1 MNEQLKRQGR
11 GGEWAQIHRD
21 AYTYHRN
28 RGEGMDAYT
37 VGRTLGAGAPALM
50 AQDGTLSLPDV
61 WQEAEILENGPL
73 RFTVKETMYERD
85 GIRETRYISQDRG
98 DHMALCEV
106 RYEGAAPGMKA
117 VSGIVVHESQPESYI
132 INKKCGYIAYADA
145 MDTPK
150 GQNGQLYLACLYP
163 EKVKMTYKS
172 LKEKVA
178 GAVGHV
184 LGIDAEG
191 DDTFT
196 YWFGSGWSGYDVP
209 NMAVWQTLLESKAR
223 ALKTPLKVTVE

>member
-1 MNEQLKRQGR
+1 
-11 GGEWAQIHRD
+11 
-21 AYTYHRN
+21 
-28 RGEGMDAYT
+28 
-37 VGRTLGAGAPALM
+37 
-50 AQDGTLSLPDV
+50 
-61 WQEAEILENGPL
+61 
-73 RFTVKETMYERD
+73 
-85 GIRETRYISQDRG
+85 
-98 DHMALCEV
+98 
-106 RYEGAAPGMKA
+106 
-117 VSGIVVHESQPESYI
+117 
-132 INKKCGYIAYADA
+132 

-163 EKVKMTYKS
+163 EKVKMTYQP

-223 ALKTPLKVTVE
+223 ALKTPLKVSVE